1 MGITDDE
8 VQQLCAA
15 PSRSASVAS
24 LASSSWRLAFEVKAL
39 PPNERTGSPSA
50 EALIAFAGP
59 EQQTASCL
67 SALHGSSLAA
77 ERCDQRCPL
86 LGRRQHVLLCLT
98 GIQTS
103 AGACEPR
110 E

>member
-1 MGITDDE
+1 MHGVFGTLGGGGPMRAGVRAHGLRVRLGRQLSQMGITDDE

-50 EALIAFAGP
+50 EALIAFARP
-59 EQQTASCL
+59 VQQIVLERTAREF
-67 SALHGSSLAA
+67 AGS
-77 ERCDQRCPL
+77 
-86 LGRRQHVLLCLT
+86 
-98 GIQTS
+98 
-103 AGACEPR
+103 
-110 E
+110 

>member
-50 EALIAFAGP
+50 EALYRICAAGAADSIVLERTAQEFAG
-59 EQQTASCL
+59 S
-67 SALHGSSLAA
+67 
-77 ERCDQRCPL
+77 
-86 LGRRQHVLLCLT
+86 
-98 GIQTS
+98 
-103 AGACEPR
+103 
-110 E
+110 